1 MASTKTDLVLRKFP
15 NSGRP
20 SISRNMTQGAPSK
33 PFDNSDTS
41 SVDTKIESE
50 SFKTSDDR
58 FERVHSLWFED
69 GNVVIV
75 SEESGFRVHKGVL
88 SRHSAV
94 FVKILEHPN
103 DSDAL
108 ADELGLVID
117 ADHKIEGSV
126 VVHVSDSAHD
136 FAHLLRIFYD
146 GFE

>member
-1 MASTKTDLVLRKFP
+1 MTKCAS
-15 NSGRP
+15 
-20 SISRNMTQGAPSK
+20 SK
-33 PFDNSDTS
+33 PFDNSDAS

-50 SFKTSDDR
+50 AFETSGHR
-58 FERVHSLWFED
+58 FEQVHSLWFED

-75 SEESGFRVHKGVL
+75 AQESGFHVHKGIL

-94 FVKILEHPN
+94 FVKILGHPS

-117 ADHKIEGSV
+117 ADRRIEGSV

-136 FAHLLRIFYD
+136 FGHLLRIFYD

>member
-1 MASTKTDLVLRKFP
+1 
-15 NSGRP
+15 
-20 SISRNMTQGAPSK
+20 MTQGAPSK
-33 PFDNSDTS
+33 PFDNYDTS

-58 FERVHSLWFED
+58 FGRVHSLWFED

-126 VVHVSDSAHD
+126 VVHVSDSTHD
-136 FAHLLRIFYD
+136 FGHLLRIFYD